1 MREMAGHSSPRKIYV
16 ANSPETG
23 VSVKQLLAYVIAE
36 ANLLH
41 QIPLVTPV
49 IMSTHG
55 RLRLNLKPRGLFK
68 PFSKAL

>member
-49 IMSTHG
+49 ITVCQLTEDSDSILATQS
-55 RLRLNLKPRGLFK
+55 K
-68 PFSKAL
+68 PFCKAL